1 MVLTTIINELEISK
15 RTLFFSVIGQT
26 YYFLI
31 AFFLFNPDSINQLD
45 ELFLIDINFFLILSA
60 SLVMSLIWFV
70 MNVSISV
77 ILLLLSYT
85 NHRDSNPSEIFIN
98 AMICSIGFLTGAML
112 LNYALEYD
120 FKHFIAYAFTFIA
133 VRILWCVIKYLIVK
147 NRSLVIPNNCIFFT
161 LK

>member
-1 MVLTTIINELEISK
+1 MVLTTIIKELEISK
-15 RTLFFSVIGQT
+15 RTLLFSVIGQT

-45 ELFLIDINFFLILSA
+45 ELFLVDIKFYLILSA
-60 SLVMSLIWFV
+60 SVLMSLIWFF

-77 ILLLLSYT
+77 ILLLLSYST
-85 NHRDSNPSEIFIN
+85 HRYNSPSEIFIN
-98 AMICSIGFLTGAML
+98 AMIWSIGYLTIAML

-133 VRILWCVIKYLIVK
+133 ARILWSVIKYLIIK
-147 NRSLVIPNNCIFFT
+147 KRNFVI
-161 LK
+161 